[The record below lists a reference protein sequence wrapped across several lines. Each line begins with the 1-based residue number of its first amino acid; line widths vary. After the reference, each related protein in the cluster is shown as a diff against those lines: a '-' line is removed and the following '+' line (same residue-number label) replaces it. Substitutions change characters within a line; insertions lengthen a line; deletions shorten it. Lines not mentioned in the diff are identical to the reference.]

1 MPSVC
6 QVNIYIYKYFFCDI
20 SYNFFLIIFIFI
32 FFLAISIGGISNLF
46 QYVRNERFLIIPN
59 NSILNG
65 SDSLNNNIN
74 LEEREQTKS
83 LN

>member
-1 MPSVC
+1 MTSVTIFS
-6 QVNIYIYKYFFCDI
+6 NIQKKIIILFFC
-20 SYNFFLIIFIFI
+20 FI
-32 FFLAISIGGISNLF
+32 AISIGGISNLF

-65 SDSLNNNIN
+65 SNSLNNNIN

>member
-1 MPSVC
+1 MLNDIFELVK
-6 QVNIYIYKYFFCDI
+6 VHYILLNAI
-20 SYNFFLIIFIFI
+20 SLS
-32 FFLAISIGGISNLF
+32 AISIGGISNLF

-83 LN
+83 L